1 MKSLLTSIDFVYNKN
16 GTLTPLELNTNT
28 ASEYGEGKLT
38 VENFIQYT
46 EGVYNHIELHNFL
59 QLNSIT
65 KIKVIGRYGQEGFF
79 KVFSLFYGYEF
90 ELIKISPDSNTIPV
104 VEDTADTLI
113 IRIAYNTYALID
125 DLYARDNYEFHN
137 LIKEESFASPI
148 CFKENN
154 LDTISEFMY
163 SDNNTLPNYVIK
175 PRTPGYAELDYPK
188 VYRLE
193 LESELSTL
201 KENLLD
207 SEFIQQYE
215 FNSNTSLIDERTF
228 HLRSMNL
235 LIGDSLE
242 IINIH
247 NYVSI
252 NILSTTN
259 ELLIYPSEID
269 SSTKQLDPLFASK
282 YYPTYYTRKGFSY
295 HHDEDDF
302 VLKPDGSLIDFED
315 IGVGTQ
321 FKDVYFNEQIYNFS
335 TGTPEDVNTFIIGS
349 SSVENIQHSADGG
362 IFTNITATHETYGEF
377 SWYDGVSN
385 RYLLDSQLTE
395 NEVIYTQS
403 GFILPGDNLYIYDKA
418 LNTMV
423 TLLVTA
429 KTYEIKSI
437 KVYNVG
443 LGPNSEFFVQLNTN
457 NTDLFL
463 VQHNACNA
471 SDCNAN
477 GLSYGCESS
486 ECTSCGKY
494 ASNCLNCGGNSTTTC
509 GEPEDEDDD

>member
-28 ASEYGEGKLT
+28 ASEYGDGKLT
-38 VENFIQYT
+38 VENFIQST
-46 EGVYNHIELHNFL
+46 EGLYNHIELHNFL

-90 ELIKISPDSNTIPV
+90 ELIKISPDSNTIPE
-104 VEDTADTLI
+104 VEDTTDTLI

-148 CFKENN
+148 CFNENN

-175 PRTPGYAELDYPK
+175 PRTPGYAELEYPK

-269 SSTKQLDPLFASK
+269 TTTKQLDPLFASK

-321 FKDVYFNEQIYNFS
+321 FKDVYFNEQIDNFS
-335 TGTPEDVNTFIIGS
+335 TGTPEDVNTFTIGS
-349 SSVENIQHSADGG
+349 SSVENIQYSAAGG

-403 GFILPGDNLYIYDKA
+403 GFIVPGDNLYIYDKA

-423 TLLVTA
+423 PLLVTA

-443 LGPNSEFFVQLNTN
+443 LGPISEFFVQLNTN

-463 VQHNACNA
+463 VQHNGCKAAACSENGFGY
-471 SDCNAN
+471 DCYPGTTCND
-477 GLSYGCESS
+477 
-486 ECTSCGKY
+486 CGKNS
-494 ASNCLNCGGNSTTTC
+494 SNCLNCGGNSTNTC
-509 GEPEDEDDD
+509 TGGGGMQ